1 MNRRN
6 NVPIIRM
13 YDVRSVSN
21 WLESLGQC
29 PRSIA
34 EDIASGGE
42 YSIAFS
48 QGKPAVLGWCQTSD
62 CTICVNVDR
71 AFVGQGIASLMH
83 DFLED
88 RLVIAISRQSVQL
101 V

>member
-6 NVPIIRM
+6 NVPIVRM
-13 YDVRSVSN
+13 HDVRSVSN

-29 PRSIA
+29 PKSIS

-42 YSIAFS
+42 YFIAFS

-71 AFVGQGIASLMH
+71 EFLGQGIASLMH
-83 DFLED
+83 DFLEEK
-88 RLVIAISRQSVQL
+88 LVIAISRQLVQL

>member
-6 NVPIIRM
+6 SVPIVRM

-42 YSIAFS
+42 YFIAFS
-48 QGKPAVLGWCQTSD
+48 QGKPAVFGWCQTSD
-62 CTICVNVDR
+62 CTIYMTVDR
-71 AFVGQGIASLMH
+71 AFLGQGIASLMH
-83 DFLED
+83 DFLEEK
-88 RLVIAISRQSVQL
+88 LVIALSRQAVQF

>member
-6 NVPIIRM
+6 SIAIIRM
-13 YDVRSVSN
+13 HDVRSVSK

-29 PRSIA
+29 PKSIS

-42 YSIAFS
+42 YFMTFS
-48 QGKPAVLGWCQTSD
+48 QGKPAALGWCQTSD

-71 AFVGQGIASLMH
+71 AFLGKGIASLMH
-83 DFLED
+83 DFLEE
-88 RLVIAISRQSVQL
+88 RLATAISRESVQL

>member
-6 NVPIIRM
+6 SVPIIRM

-29 PRSIA
+29 HKSIS
-34 EDIASGGE
+34 EDIEQGGQ
-42 YSIAFS
+42 YFIAFS
-48 QGKPAVLGWCQTSD
+48 QGKPAVFGWCQVSD
-62 CTICVNVDR
+62 GTICVNVDR
-71 AFVGQGIASLMH
+71 AFLGQGIASLML

-88 RLVIAISRQSVQL
+88 RLAIAISRQSVQL